1 MTNTT
6 QRPAFGRL
14 DEETTRGRE
23 VRIHLDGRAIRAY
36 EGESVAA
43 ALLADGVHVFRRTA
57 RRGEARAPHCGVGIC
72 FDCVMTV
79 DGRPN
84 VRTCQ
89 VPVRD
94 GTQLSTQSGEGQW
107 RLDVDVAHKP

>member
-1 MTNTT
+1 MTDTT
-6 QRPAFGRL
+6 TRPVCGRA
-14 DEETTRGRE
+14 DGETTRGRE
-23 VRIHLDGRAIRAY
+23 IRIHLDGRAVLAY

-43 ALLADGVHVFRRTA
+43 ALLADGVYVFRRTA

-94 GTQLSTQSGEGQW
+94 GMQLSTQTGEGEW
-107 RLDVDVAHKP
+107 RLDADVAHEL